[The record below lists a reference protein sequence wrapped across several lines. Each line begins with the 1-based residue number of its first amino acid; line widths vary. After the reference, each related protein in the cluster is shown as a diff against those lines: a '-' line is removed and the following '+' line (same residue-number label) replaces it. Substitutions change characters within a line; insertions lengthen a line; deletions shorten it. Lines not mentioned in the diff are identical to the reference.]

1 MGYVSKKFVN
11 GEILTHEHMNNII
24 TGIDELKSSSGGNGG
39 STVVADIDLY
49 EQAKL
54 LISRFSHQYF
64 KNTDY
69 KSDSK
74 VDIAI
79 FAGQS
84 NSCGRATK
92 DDVKTEKDFFVQ
104 TPLEYGFSF
113 NNTSSTT
120 PLEIVEPITTNGS
133 NAYGYI
139 PAFINSYFA
148 TTGRKICACYKS
160 VGGVML
166 NTFSPYKLDS
176 TTGQETT
183 TVGTY
188 YKNIVDA
195 VNHAKQHLVSNGYEV
210 GDVFLVWCQGEADA
224 AYLGKESSYTNAY
237 EVTLTTDEQKIAY
250 YNERFVRLIEK
261 LKEDV
266 GLSTAFIIRIGQ
278 SGTSPGRNTV
288 IVEAQNKLCKEV
300 DNCVMVSTIFDGAK
314 KFKEED
320 GTIRDLM
327 RDASHYVPEGYLR
340 AGMEAGTNAG
350 IYNISN
356 KLVKPILLEYSMLIR
371 DDINEYERTI
381 DKYIYDPC
389 RIDLDFMSKFKT
401 N

>member
-1 MGYVSKKFVN
+1 MSYNSKNFVE
-11 GEILTHEHMNNII
+11 GEVLTHEHMNNII
-24 TGIDELKSSSGGNGG
+24 AGIDELKKSNNTAV
-39 STVVADIDLY
+39 STNIDLY
-49 EQAKL
+49 EHAKL
-54 LISRFSHQYF
+54 LVSRFSHQYF
-64 KNTDY
+64 KNTNY

-84 NSCGRATK
+84 NSCGRATL
-92 DDVKTEKDFFVQ
+92 DDVKTEKDFFVE
-104 TPLEYGFSF
+104 TPIEYGFSF

-120 PLEIVEPITTNGS
+120 PIKITEPISANGS
-133 NAYGYI
+133 SGYGYI

-166 NTFSPYKLDS
+166 NTFAPFKLDS
-176 TTGQETT
+176 TTGEETT
-183 TVGTY
+183 TIGVY
-188 YKNIVDA
+188 YKSIIDS
-195 VNHAKQHLVSNGYEV
+195 VNHAKTNLVENGYEV
-210 GDVFLVWCQGEADA
+210 GDIFLVWCQGEADA

-237 EVTLTTDEQKIAY
+237 EVTLTTDEQKITY
-250 YNERFVRLIEK
+250 YNERFVRLITK
-261 LKEDV
+261 LKEDID
-266 GLSTAFIIRIGQ
+266 LSTAFIIRIGQ

-356 KLVKPILLEYSMLIR
+356 KLIKPILLNYSILIR
-371 DDINEYERTI
+371 EDNNTYERNI
-381 DKYIYDPC
+381 DEYIYDPC
-389 RIDLDFMSKFKT
+389 RIDLNYMKQFKLT
-401 N
+401 